1 MNSSMEE
8 SHSNIR
14 PSPRPGVKPGASG
27 LGGRDLT
34 TAPTPPPP
42 LRYEIDLRDSTDT
55 TKCPGKVHSRFEI
68 SSFLKLLSVVF
79 PVIRHGS
86 HDTLKAF
93 QPQVLLGNAFEEN
106 VFGILLKYLQ
116 ERQNAF
122 S

>member
-1 MNSSMEE
+1 MRSTCEIQQIPQNAPEKY
-8 SHSNIR
+8 I
-14 PSPRPGVKPGASG
+14 P
-27 LGGRDLT
+27 DLK
-34 TAPTPPPP
+34 
-42 LRYEIDLRDSTDT
+42 S
-55 TKCPGKVHSRFEI
+55 VV
-68 SSFLKLLSVVF
+68 FLKLLSVVF